1 MPRHAAGC
9 ERRVRYR
16 AARDGGVQNGTT
28 PGRSGISPGFDVVR
42 LVRAAGCSSR
52 VVRVEAVS
60 GWAPGRARGWSGA
73 GRAGRC
79 RSNLVGLRPGRY
91 AGPSASTPVRRPA
104 RRRAVRGPAV
114 AAGPAWWSSPGTL
127 RSVGDR
133 TGRADDTGVAPGVG
147 VGRLAGSPER
157 AVAAGAGAAEAVV
170 QAAAAAPEGEAGV
183 VDGEGAA
190 AVQGTVAQDGGP
202 RGVAAAGC
210 DGALVGDGP

>member
-79 RSNLVGLRPGRY
+79 RSNLVGRRPGRY
-91 AGPSASTPVRRPA
+91 AGRSASTPVRRPA
-104 RRRAVRGPAV
+104 RCRAVRGPAV
-114 AAGPAWWSSPGTL
+114 AAGPAWWSSPGGSD
-127 RSVGDR
+127 RSG
-133 TGRADDTGVAPGVG
+133 TGRVEPDGTGVWPGVG

-157 AVAAGAGAAEAVV
+157 AVAAGAGAVEAVV
-170 QAAAAAPEGEAGV
+170 QAAAAASEGEAGV
-183 VDGEGAA
+183 VEGEDAA
-190 AVQGTVAQDGGP
+190 AVQGTVVQD
-202 RGVAAAGC
+202 
-210 DGALVGDGP
+210 